1 MTPFIQRMDA
11 QGRSSIVRIDG
22 LVNYSSYMQHFNPL
36 DPSHGQDAVQRAEAV
51 KPAAKVEEQPRE
63 AKPEMPEGIVRKTS
77 GSIASYRE
85 PLEDIQ
91 IDFGTGSEK
100 EEPVSGFSSGD
111 IKEAISHMEQDSAL
125 HGYQYFVGNNANA
138 QTLVNNEDGMV
149 TKLSA

>member
-1 MTPFIQRMDA
+1 MTPFIQRMDV
-11 QGRSSIVRIDG
+11 QGRSSNVRIDG

-36 DPSHGQDAVQRAEAV
+36 EARPAQDAVQRAEAPRQV
-51 KPAAKVEEQPRE
+51 QREENRPADNRPQL
-63 AKPEMPEGIVRKTS
+63 PEGIVRKTS
-77 GSIASYRE
+77 GAIASYRE

-91 IDFGTGSEK
+91 IDFGSGSAQ

-111 IKEAISHMEQDSAL
+111 IKKAISHMEEDSAL
-125 HGYQYFVGNNANA
+125 HGYQYFVGSGNA

>member
-11 QGRSSIVRIDG
+11 QERSSIVRIDG

-36 DPSHGQDAVQRAEAV
+36 EARPAQDAVQRVEAV
-51 KPAAKVEEQPRE
+51 KPVREDEQRPRE
-63 AKPEMPEGIVRKTS
+63 QKPEMPEGIVRKTS

-91 IDFGTGSEK
+91 IDFGAGSAQ

-111 IKEAISHMEQDSAL
+111 IKQAISHMEQDSAL
-125 HGYQYFVGNNANA
+125 HGYQYFVGNNNA
-138 QTLVNNEDGMV
+138 QTLVNNEDGVV